1 MILLGSIRK
10 LLMRRLRLT
19 TYLWHWI
26 IRRCTSIAM
35 QCVDVSVD
43 KKVEFV
49 PIVNTSKK
57 DSGFT
62 ILKYEFY
69 I

>member
-1 MILLGSIRK
+1 M
-10 LLMRRLRLT
+10 
-19 TYLWHWI
+19 TYPWQWLF
-26 IRRCTSIAM
+26 RRCMSIAM